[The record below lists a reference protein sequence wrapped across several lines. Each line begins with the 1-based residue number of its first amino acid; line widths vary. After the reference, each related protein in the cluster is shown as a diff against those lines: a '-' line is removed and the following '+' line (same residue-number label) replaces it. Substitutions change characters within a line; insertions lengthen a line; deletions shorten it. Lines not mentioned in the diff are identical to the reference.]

1 MSQDKK
7 IILDTSLQA
16 FFYDHLQE
24 FNSKSTAPLRKEAI
38 FYSSVVMDQ
47 YGESEKF
54 FEQVNNR
61 SREKILG
68 IKLMESSQFPK
79 EKQKIILRD
88 IAETSL
94 LVCGY
99 FYDSLNNKLVDVRY
113 YEDIGKIAYSRLNS
127 FTPEAYDIPSFFKM
141 MAKSFSDVTLL
152 MNLVSKKYSAESD
165 PAMPWLIVKD
175 RKDRKI
181 S

>member
-1 MSQDKK
+1 MSHDKK

-24 FNSKSTAPLRKEAI
+24 FNAKSMTPLRQEAI

-113 YEDIGKIAYSRLNS
+113 YEDIGKIAYTRLNS
-127 FTPEAYDIPSFFKM
+127 FMPEAYDIPSFFKM
-141 MAKSFSDVTLL
+141 MSQSFSDVTLL

-165 PAMPWLIVKD
+165 PAMPWLIVTD
-175 RKDRKI
+175 RRDRKI